1 MRSKKELSDMDR
13 KYVLHPTSQLKEI
26 QDKGPRI
33 IVEADG
39 ARIKDIDGK
48 EYIDAFSTL
57 WNVVIGHGQKA
68 VIDAMVEQ
76 SRKLIYFS
84 SFFGFSNEPAIELA
98 AKVINLMPK
107 EWNMGHVAFTCGG
120 SETNDTNMK
129 IARIYWSLKGKE
141 EKKKIIT
148 RSLAFHGV
156 SLGSMYATGIAFFHH
171 GFGPVPPDFVY
182 IMPPY
187 CYRCE
192 LGLTYPECGIA
203 CAKQLEEAIL
213 REGPDTVAAFIGEP
227 VMGTGGTIPP
237 PDEYWPMVRKICDKY
252 DVLFIADEVVTGF
265 GRTGKMFGCMNW
277 DLRPDLISLAKG
289 ISSGYFPVGA
299 AVVNNEIFDT
309 LVNELPDYL
318 PFLHGYTYQ
327 NHPLGCAAALANLKI
342 IEDQRLVENAAE
354 MGAYLGDR
362 LRGLYDHKSVGDIRI
377 KGLMAAVELVKDR
390 ETKEQIGEMPM
401 DASHRVEELTWEK
414 GVFARAMLENIAVA
428 PPLMITKE
436 DIDIIVDAI
445 DSSIDEME
453 KEML

>member
-1 MRSKKELSDMDR
+1 MRSKKELSEMDR

-26 QDKGPRI
+26 QEKGPRI

-68 VIDAMVEQ
+68 VIDAVVEQ

-98 AKVINLMPK
+98 AKVISLLPK

-141 EKKKIIT
+141 DKHKIIT

-171 GFGPVPPDFVY
+171 GFGPVPPDFIY

-252 DVLFIADEVVTGF
+252 DVLLIADEVVTGF

-299 AVVNNEIFDT
+299 AVVSNEIFDT

-342 IEDQRLVENAAE
+342 IEDQKLVEHAAE
-354 MGAYLGDR
+354 MGSYLGDR
-362 LRGLYDHKSVGDIRI
+362 LKGLYDHKSVGDIRI

-428 PPLMITKE
+428 PPLTIKKE

-445 DSSIDEME
+445 DSSIAQME